1 MHRNWD
7 GLSSSAPWAMIGEA
21 RPRERVFAMT
31 TTILDAKTHEFDVED
46 VEYLRHG
53 DKPLLA
59 RVFKPRGGEPFPALV
74 ECHGGAWCLSD
85 RTTERLRHEAMAA
98 HGIVSIALD
107 FRSGNEEPYPASAQ
121 DINYA
126 VRWAK
131 LNARALKTRPELVGL
146 SGQSSGGHLAMLV
159 AMRPHDP
166 RYAAISLPPGSP
178 AHDATV
184 RCVVMSWPVI
194 NPLSRYRLAKR
205 ALAGANPPGWP
216 KTIIPRQDAYW
227 RSEANMKEGN
237 PMLALERGEKVLTPP
252 AVWFQGRGDLL
263 HDYKDAEGSFPGNEP
278 QRFVANYR
286 KAGGEITLEY
296 IDAERHAGHAPDLSK
311 TGDMFE
317 RMVAFVGRCIRV
329 DR

>member
-1 MHRNWD
+1 
-7 GLSSSAPWAMIGEA
+7 
-21 RPRERVFAMT
+21 MT
-31 TTILDAKTHEFDVED
+31 TATLDTRTTEFDVKD

-59 RVFKPRGGEPFPALV
+59 RVFTPRGEGPYPALV

-85 RTTERLRHEAMAA
+85 RLTEHLRHECMAA

-107 FRSGNEEPYPASAQ
+107 FRPGTTDPYPASVQ

-131 LNARALKTRPELVGL
+131 LNARELKTKPALIGL

-166 RYAAISLPPGSP
+166 RYAAIPLPAGAP
-178 AHDATV
+178 AHDASV

-194 NPLSRYRLAKR
+194 NPLSRYRHAKR
-205 ALAGANPPGWP
+205 ALAAANPPDWP
-216 KTIIPRQDAYW
+216 KSIIARQDSYW
-227 RSEANMKEGN
+227 GSEANMADGN
-237 PMLALERGEKVLTPP
+237 PMLALERGEKVATPP
-252 AVWFQGRGDLL
+252 AIWFQGQGDTL
-263 HDYKDAEGSFPGNEP
+263 HDYKDAESDFPGNEP

-286 KAGGEITLEY
+286 KAGGEISLEY
-296 IDAERHAGHAPDLSK
+296 IAMERHAGHSPDLSQ

-317 RMVAFVGRCIRV
+317 RMVVWV
-329 DR
+329 KSHVKM

>member
-1 MHRNWD
+1 
-7 GLSSSAPWAMIGEA
+7 
-21 RPRERVFAMT
+21 MT
-31 TTILDAKTHEFDVED
+31 TAILDAKTHEFDVED

-59 RVFKPRGGEPFPALV
+59 RVFKPRGDGPFPALV

-85 RTTERLRHEAMAA
+85 RTTERLRHEAMAS

-107 FRSGNEEPYPASAQ
+107 FRSGNEDPYPASVQ

-178 AHDATV
+178 EHDATV

-205 ALAGANPPGWP
+205 ALAGANPPEWP
-216 KTIIPRQDAYW
+216 KSIIPRQDAYW
-227 RSEANMKEGN
+227 RSEANMAGGQPDARARARREGFDAAGGLV
-237 PMLALERGEKVLTPP
+237 PGPRRP
-252 AVWFQGRGDLL
+252 AARLQGRWREASRATSRSASSPTTARPAARSRWNISMPSGTPATRRTCRRPATCSSAWRRSWLGTSRL
-263 HDYKDAEGSFPGNEP
+263 
-278 QRFVANYR
+278 
-286 KAGGEITLEY
+286 
-296 IDAERHAGHAPDLSK
+296 IDVPA
-311 TGDMFE
+311 
-317 RMVAFVGRCIRV
+317 
-329 DR
+329 